1 MEPLIL
7 SHLED
12 AESGWWVRILKDVQ
26 YNRRSV
32 SSSSLSRTNT
42 RASAQGAGE
51 RRLCAAAH
59 NKMWNLRSIPYVS
72 GAVHGARQTLSIHA
86 FSPLQSITAVI
97 TVSATMRPTFTKKFN
112 GSVWHT
118 KPIHQQ
124 IYRASQSAASWSVAH
139 HRCYCS
145 GSMRMKECW
154 TQMSFFFEDGL
165 LELNMSDVS
174 ERSLWTSMK
183 DIATTEG
190 QAINDLKKEENYG
203 KLDVKWIQIYNC
215 RKSVIDHSNLI
226 WLDHKCALLST
237 EFEWNIAQN
246 IIHFNTIIVFSV
258 VSSIWL

>member
-154 TQMSFFFEDGL
+154 TQMSFFFWGWTPWTKHVWCEWKKP
-165 LELNMSDVS
+165 LNIN
-174 ERSLWTSMK
+174 ERHRYDRGTSN
-183 DIATTEG
+183 
-190 QAINDLKKEENYG
+190 QWFKKGG
-203 KLDVKWIQIYNC
+203 KLWKIGCKMD
-215 RKSVIDHSNLI
+215 SNI
-226 WLDHKCALLST
+226 
-237 EFEWNIAQN
+237 
-246 IIHFNTIIVFSV
+246 
-258 VSSIWL
+258 